1 MKFTVYILV
10 RKKGEPAVIT
20 GKSRCKK
27 SIKILKS
34 LKICMLLVYYYLFFN
49 ILDKN

>member
-27 SIKILKS
+27 SIIIYFLIYLTKIENNVK
-34 LKICMLLVYYYLFFN
+34 YL
-49 ILDKN
+49 